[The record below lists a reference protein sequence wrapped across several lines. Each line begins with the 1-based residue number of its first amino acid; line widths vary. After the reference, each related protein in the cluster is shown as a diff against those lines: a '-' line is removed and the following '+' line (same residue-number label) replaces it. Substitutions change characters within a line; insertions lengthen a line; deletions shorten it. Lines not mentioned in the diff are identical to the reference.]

1 MPAFFIVGSARS
13 GTTLLRVMLNA
24 HSEVA
29 VPPESRFITELHDG
43 DEVEKDA
50 WLEGLAAHPR
60 FEAWNL
66 PIEDVRVRLNGLPAR
81 VAYPLAVDAAF
92 SAFAAH
98 RGKSL
103 CGDKTPR
110 YIEDIPLLARLF
122 PEARFVHMVRDG
134 RDVAMSYADVPFGP
148 KTVAKV
154 ARLWSERV
162 AKGME
167 AGAAIP
173 DRYLEVS
180 YEDFVAHPET
190 KMKSVCG
197 FIGIEFEAEMLDY
210 AHRARSEVLPRA
222 ARYNPRVMSND
233 IIARRSW
240 TRDMPAFQVEV
251 FESIAGDMLEHL
263 GYERRYRKPRARAQ
277 VAATAGRLGLPLGR
291 LKRDPTPTRRTS
303 DG

>member
-24 HSEVA
+24 HSEIA
-29 VPPESRFITELHDG
+29 VPPESRFITELYDG
-43 DEVEKDA
+43 DEVEADA
-50 WLEGLAAHPR
+50 WLERLAAHQR
-60 FEAWNL
+60 FQAWNL
-66 PIEDVRVRLNGLPAR
+66 PIEEVRARLDGRAAR
-81 VAYPLAVDAAF
+81 VPYPRAVDAAF

-98 RGKSL
+98 RGKSK

-148 KTVAKV
+148 KTVARV

-162 AKGME
+162 ARGME
-167 AGAAIP
+167 AGSAIP
-173 DRYLEVS
+173 DRYWEIS
-180 YEDFVAHPET
+180 YEDFVAHPEA

-197 FIGIEFEAEMLDY
+197 FIGIEFEDDMLDY

-240 TRDMPAFQVEV
+240 RRDMPAFQVEV

-263 GYERRYRKPRARAQ
+263 GYERRFPRPRARAH

-291 LKRDPTPTRRTS
+291 LKREPTPTRRSTDS
-303 DG
+303 